1 MTRRAAETGLERF
14 TNRTIDATRE
24 EFSVGRTL
32 EGTTLGPGGMLVDRL
47 RDNTDL
53 LERHVIEPE
62 LDVYRERTIRQFSI
76 LLEYVESGEDM
87 TAFEDELLAH
97 DNYMDALKP
106 GVSTA
111 TRDGV
116 AAATLDRLRRLAE
129 GIDPIVASPED
140 DFWAAAE
147 SSLDRA
153 AALTLIDDA
162 VRFTR
167 PIREFEGSFVFET
180 GLNPNE
186 ILTSRL
192 LPSLPTVTVDY
203 TDEAIRSMTAAEERI
218 VRELK
223 DEVETR
229 YGSASD

>member
-1 MTRRAAETGLERF
+1 MTRRAAETGLKRF
-14 TNRTIDATRE
+14 TNRTIDATHE
-24 EFSVGRTL
+24 EFSVGRAL

-76 LLEYVESGEDM
+76 LLEYVESGEDL
-87 TAFEDELLAH
+87 TAFEEELLAH

-106 GVSTA
+106 GVSA
-111 TRDGV
+111 STRDAV
-116 AAATLDRLRRLAE
+116 AEATLDRLRRLAE
-129 GIDPIVASPED
+129 GIAPIVDSPED
-140 DFWAAAE
+140 DFWTAAE
-147 SSLDRA
+147 TSLDRE

-167 PIREFEGSFVFET
+167 PIQAFEGSFVFET
-180 GLNPNE
+180 ALDPNE

-192 LPSLPTVTVDY
+192 LPSLPEVTIEY

-218 VRELK
+218 VRELQG
-223 DEVETR
+223 EVETR
-229 YGSASD
+229 FGAASD

>member
-14 TNRTIDATRE
+14 TNRTIDATHE
-24 EFSVGRTL
+24 EFSVGRAL

-53 LERHVIEPE
+53 LERHVMEPE
-62 LDVYRERTIRQFSI
+62 LDVYRERTIRQFSV
-76 LLEYVESGEDM
+76 LLDYVESDEDM
-87 TAFEDELLAH
+87 AAFEAELLAN

-106 GVSTA
+106 TVSA
-111 TRDGV
+111 DTRDEV
-116 AAATLDRLRRLAE
+116 AAATLDRLGRLAAGLE
-129 GIDPIVASPED
+129 PIVESPED

-147 SSLDRA
+147 TSLDRA
-153 AALTLIDDA
+153 SALELIDDA

-167 PIREFEGSFVFET
+167 PIQQFEGAFVFET
-180 GLNPNE
+180 GLDPNE

-192 LPSLPTVTVDY
+192 LPSLPEVTIEY
-203 TDEAIRSMTAAEERI
+203 TDEAIRSMTVAEERI
-218 VRELK
+218 VGELQ

-229 YGSASD
+229 FGPAGD